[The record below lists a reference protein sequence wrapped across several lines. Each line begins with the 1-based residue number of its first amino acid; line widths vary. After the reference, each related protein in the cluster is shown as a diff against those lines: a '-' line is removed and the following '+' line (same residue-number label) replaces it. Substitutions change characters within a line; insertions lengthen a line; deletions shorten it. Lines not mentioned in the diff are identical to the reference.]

1 MKMGLKKI
9 NKKEKTKKKGR
20 KGERISAFGRWKM
33 RGEPN
38 KINKKKKEEKGRES
52 WSLGGKDSGGC
63 VFIFYFYFF
72 ILIISIRRLC

>member
-9 NKKEKTKKKGR
+9 NKKKKKKRR

-33 RGEPN
+33 RGKPN

-52 WSLGGKDSGGC
+52 RSLGGKDSGG
-63 VFIFYFYFF
+63 FF
-72 ILIISIRRLC
+72 LFLIISIRRLC

>member
-9 NKKEKTKKKGR
+9 NKKKGR
-20 KGERISAFGRWKM
+20 KGERILAFGRWKM
-33 RGEPN
+33 RGKPN

-72 ILIISIRRLC
+72 TLIISIRRLC